1 MNRPNLK
8 SFITMFGIGLLA
20 GMAGCTT
27 TASIESGEALSKR
40 VAPGDT
46 VVFGK
51 LRLIRNGEEARLG
64 SGVFE
69 SGAKL
74 HLVNMAS
81 GKQTI
86 GRVGKGGEFAWALE
100 PGHYEVV
107 TIGFDNRGE
116 HKQAETS
123 FTFAVSDDHDAVY
136 VGTVA
141 LEASFHSGYYGFN
154 GTVDDY
160 TVSNDCAADC
170 AARLDRLGLS
180 ADSVDVALL
189 QEQYHLA
196 AQRQ

>member
-1 MNRPNLK
+1 MNRPYIK
-8 SFITMFGIGLLA
+8 SFITLFGLGLLA

-40 VAPGDT
+40 VVPGDT

-51 LRLIRNGEEARLG
+51 LKLIRNGEQAQLG
-64 SGVFE
+64 SGVFA

-74 HLVNMAS
+74 HLVNIAN

-86 GRVGKGGEFAWALE
+86 GRVGQDGEFAWALE
-100 PGHYEVV
+100 PGNYEIV

-116 HKQAETS
+116 HKQADTS
-123 FTFAVSDDHDAVY
+123 FTFAVSDAHDAVY
-136 VGTVA
+136 VGTVS
-141 LEASFHSGYYGFN
+141 LETSFQSGYYGFN

-160 TVSNDCAADC
+160 TVSNDCAQDC

-180 ADSVDVALL
+180 ANSMDVALL

-196 AQRQ
+196 RRQ

>member
-1 MNRPNLK
+1 MNRPYIK
-8 SFITMFGIGLLA
+8 SFITLFGLGLLA

-40 VAPGDT
+40 AVPGDA

-51 LRLIRNGEEARLG
+51 LKLIRNGEEAQLG

-86 GRVGKGGEFAWALE
+86 GRVGKGGEFAWAL
-100 PGHYEVV
+100 GSGNYEVV

-123 FTFAVSDDHDAVY
+123 FTFAVSDDHEAVY
-136 VGTVA
+136 VGTIA
-141 LEASFHSGYYGFN
+141 LETSFHSGYYGFN

-180 ADSVDVALL
+180 ADSMDVALL
-189 QEQYHLA
+189 QEQYQL